1 VYFDFKNFIFGRA
14 KVMIHDTLKK
24 KRKEKKRKR
33 KNWQIL
39 RTKTP
44 LRKMG
49 FSKLQTFCGLE
60 IFPSIPEPIRFGGN
74 QEADSSV

>member
-1 VYFDFKNFIFGRA
+1 
-14 KVMIHDTLKK
+14 
-24 KRKEKKRKR
+24 
-33 KNWQIL
+33 
-39 RTKTP
+39 
-44 LRKMG
+44 MG